1 MTAVRS
7 VVASGS
13 RFGEGPV
20 WDVVEQALL
29 WVNIAERTM

>member
-7 VVASGS
+7 VVASES

-20 WDVVEQALL
+20 LDVVEQALL
-29 WVNIAERTM
+29 WANIPECTM